1 MQTKNLIVTLCGFIL
16 FSGCT
21 YKAELVSQK
30 DNSIHYG
37 TFNDFSDTF
46 DITIRDEH
54 FKGNWSRINTSS
66 SGVGMVGNQTVF
78 MSGSSTSGGILKQR
92 GSKNGYLSCTFTLNN
107 SVEYGTCE
115 ERKNKEAFDLTIK

>member
-1 MQTKNLIVTLCGFIL
+1 MQTKNSILIVCGIVL
-16 FSGCT
+16 LSGCT

-46 DITIRDEH
+46 DITIRDENY
-54 FKGNWSRINTSS
+54 KGHWSRIKTSS
-66 SGVGMVGNQTVF
+66 YGTAMVGNSTALI
-78 MSGSSTSGGILKQR
+78 SGSSTSGGILKQR
-92 GSKNGYLSCTFTLNN
+92 GSKGGYLSCTFTLNN

-115 ERKNKEAFDLTIK
+115 ERKNKETFDLTIE